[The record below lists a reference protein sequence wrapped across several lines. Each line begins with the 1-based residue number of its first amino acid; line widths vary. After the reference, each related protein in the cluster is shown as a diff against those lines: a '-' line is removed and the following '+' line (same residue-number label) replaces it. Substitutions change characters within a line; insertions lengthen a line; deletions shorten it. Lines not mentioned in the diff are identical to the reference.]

1 MTAAVSCIL
10 GHLLMTPPV
19 PVVVVARPVAGRV
32 YAVTGHAD
40 HAHATTLRRR
50 TEGSLS
56 GSGLLGHGAR
66 ACVFALCPLFPVGSG
81 LSGSS
86 RPGGAVG
93 LARLTS
99 CPLSTLVEE
108 AEVQIQIPIFE
119 KRRNFRTVSKHHSGQ
134 GHCVS
139 CIRGFD
145 QISNSLNS

>member
-66 ACVFALCPLFPVGSG
+66 ACVLRLCALPSFSGGLRALRLQPAGGSC
-81 LSGSS
+81 
-86 RPGGAVG
+86 RFGA
-93 LARLTS
+93 S
-99 CPLSTLVEE
+99 
-108 AEVQIQIPIFE
+108 
-119 KRRNFRTVSKHHSGQ
+119 H
-134 GHCVS
+134 
-139 CIRGFD
+139 
-145 QISNSLNS
+145 